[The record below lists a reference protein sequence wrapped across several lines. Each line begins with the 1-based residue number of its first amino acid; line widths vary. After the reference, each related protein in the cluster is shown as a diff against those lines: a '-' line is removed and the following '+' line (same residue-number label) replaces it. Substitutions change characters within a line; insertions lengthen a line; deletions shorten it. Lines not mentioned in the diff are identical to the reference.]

1 MNFRPLERNVEFPS
15 IYMGDPEKPIYEFG
29 PFVLD
34 TREKVLLREGQP
46 VPLKPKGYQVLLA
59 LVERSGRIVE
69 KDYFMREVWDGSLRE
84 ESNLPQ
90 QVSVLRKTLGEVEGE
105 SGSGKYIET
114 VATRGYKFIAT
125 VRTVKSRVADGDA
138 AVAAVVPQPEAEH
151 NSLPTN
157 PRSDAS
163 MVLEKHTAIRVVRSN
178 GGVLTQ
184 PEPQDV
190 SSPAVAALDSRFV
203 RTGTFGR
210 GLRRKLLAILAVGAV
225 LALALLLVWP
235 KREARLPPI
244 DQPSGPRVLPVPGEI
259 KSIAVLPF
267 RARGETA
274 GNEYL
279 EMGLAEAVAMKLGG
293 ISSLVVRPMSAV
305 ERTMHEKANDH
316 LATGLAL
323 EADAVLEGSVQQ
335 LGNQI
340 RVAAQL
346 LRVSDGQQLW
356 SGRFDEEYT
365 QVFRIQDAISEQ
377 LVGALALKLGE
388 GERDRLA
395 RRHTQNPEAYRL
407 HLLGRFFWRT
417 DSAKS
422 RDFYYK
428 ALSADPSYALAH
440 AGLADTYAFGNAGEA
455 PLAEKHAREALR
467 LDETLAE
474 PHATLGFIQMF
485 HRWKWEEAGKEFRR
499 ALELNPHYSTAHQ
512 WYAIYHACEGRTAE
526 AIARMKQAVELDP
539 TSAAI
544 NADLGQMHFFAGDV
558 EQALAACRRAL
569 ELDPQNSF
577 ALLYLFYINA
587 KAGRD
592 NEAADAYLQFTE
604 KADPSGSRV
613 RHAGYRD
620 AGLRGLL
627 RLDIDYFVKES
638 RNPRSYNRVAEDYSL
653 LGDHEQALSW
663 LEKSVESHNFFMAF
677 IKVNPLFTSLRD
689 EPRFKALVERVGLTP

>member
-1 MNFRPLERNVEFPS
+1 
-15 IYMGDPEKPIYEFG
+15 MGKPEKPCYEFG

-46 VPLKPKGYQVLLA
+46 VPLKPKGYRVLLA
-59 LVERSGRIVE
+59 LVERSGYIVE

-90 QVSVLRKTLGEVEGE
+90 QVSVLRKTLGEVDGGNET
-105 SGSGKYIET
+105 GKYIET

-125 VRTVKSRVADGDA
+125 VRKVQSHGASAEVAGDS
-138 AVAAVVPQPEAEH
+138 VAPGLENEH
-151 NSLPTN
+151 GEPHEDPT
-157 PRSDAS
+157 RDAS
-163 MVLEKHTAIRVVRSN
+163 MVLQRHTSIRVTRAEQGHEV
-178 GGVLTQ
+178 
-184 PEPQDV
+184 
-190 SSPAVAALDSRFV
+190 
-203 RTGTFGR
+203 
-210 GLRRKLLAILAVGAV
+210 GLRPQPRETPTLLSPIPLGSHSPHAPLFGLGFRGKLLAGFV
-225 LALALLLVWP
+225 LCAGLALLSFQLWS
-235 KREARLPPI
+235 ARWTRRTQVDVPPGI
-244 DQPSGPRVLPVPGEI
+244 STTVSAPGEI

-305 ERTMHEKANDH
+305 ERTMHEKAKNH

-422 RDFYYK
+422 RDFYHK

-440 AGLADTYAFGNAGEA
+440 AGLADTYAIGNAGEA

-499 ALELNPHYSTAHQ
+499 ALELNPHFSTAHQ